1 MQQKS
6 VAERLMRLWMAI
18 IIIPAISLAAGSKY
32 ETAYACEGKTLTLEC
47 DPGNVINLIRANYGR
62 FSITICNDHGNVEW
76 SVNCMS
82 PKSLR
87 VLHTKCALKHKCSV
101 LASTSLFGDPCAGTH
116 KYLEAHYQCISAT
129 QTPTTTG
136 RSPPPWL
143 ITSPPSVWSSPTM
156 RSTTEPPLTA
166 VTSLFVTDS
175 TTESTDPPMETP
187 TPEVPPTVGSI
198 NRVMQSAL
206 PEESRD
212 VWCGPT
218 TTRNMFWNVT
228 RAGDVNVQSC
238 PGGATGIAKWRC
250 VLNDTELPMWQPS
263 TPDLAQCRSLW
274 LNNLEIRVNMHDSSI
289 ISIAND
295 LSQVTSSKTLYGGDM
310 LVTTKIIQSM
320 SNKMAYDIET
330 FPDQK
335 QREAIV
341 YELLHSVVRTAGNL
355 LDATQAMSWL
365 DLSHE
370 DQMRVA
376 TSLLTGLEENAFLL
390 ADTIIREQSV
400 VQRVKNILLSIRVL
414 ETRNIATAEIFPDFS
429 HEQWTVSR
437 DTIELPRASLIDNSE
452 GGLVRIVFVAFD
464 RLENILKPPATDYLH
479 QLSLQIGNQSIGVT
493 KDRVLNS
500 KVISASLG
508 KGRHIQ
514 LSQPIRL
521 TFQHLQTEN
530 VSQPT
535 CVFWSYID
543 HAWSEDGCHVEMTN
557 TTHTMCSCNHLTNFA
572 ILMDRVAPLTTNV
585 TTHLNRNVLIMIYIS
600 ISLCILFVVIA
611 LAIFKLYNGQ
621 FLKVSEQ
628 SQSIGAQR
636 QPYIPPPSFQTT
648 PSTSETQSRL
658 LTPLPNSTLAAFTLL
673 ANFNNV
679 HHHHHHLHHHLH
691 HHHTRPRV
699 VNVIRNN
706 LESLNM
712 DDVSV

>member
-1 MQQKS
+1 ML
-6 VAERLMRLWMAI
+6 ERKPPRGLSPMLLGTTADHLLKICMAI
-18 IIIPAISLAAGSKY
+18 IIIPGVSFAAASKY
-32 ETAYACEGKTLTLEC
+32 ETAYACEGKTLTIEC

-87 VLHTKCALKHKCSV
+87 VLHAKCALKHKCSV
-101 LASTSLFGDPCAGTH
+101 LASTSLFGDPCVGTH

-129 QTPTTTG
+129 QTSTTTG
-136 RSPPPWL
+136 RPPPPWL
-143 ITSPPSVWSSPTM
+143 ITSAPSVWTSTTLRPQSPITPPTDATSLQTDALPLTPTASSETPTSVPPTVPTDSTDSHSI
-156 RSTTEPPLTA
+156 STTE
-166 VTSLFVTDS
+166 VTTG
-175 TTESTDPPMETP
+175 EPIN
-187 TPEVPPTVGSI
+187 TVGSI
-198 NRVMQSAL
+198 NRVMASTTHATDVTHVNAH
-206 PEESRD
+206 RD
-212 VWCGPT
+212 NAFCGPT
-218 TTRNMFWNVT
+218 TARNMFWNIT

-250 VLNDTELPMWQPS
+250 VLKDSDTVWQPIS
-263 TPDLAQCRSLW
+263 PDLAQCRSLW
-274 LNNLEIRVNMHDSSI
+274 LNNLEIRVNMRDSSI

-310 LVTTKIIQSM
+310 LVTTKIIQTM
-320 SNKMAYDIET
+320 SDKMAYDIET

-341 YELLHSVVRTAGNL
+341 YELLHGVVRTGSNL
-355 LDATQAMSWL
+355 LDASQAMSWQ
-365 DLSHE
+365 DLSFE

-390 ADTIIREQSV
+390 AETINRERNI

-414 ETRNIATAEIFPDFS
+414 ETRNIAASEIFPDTQ
-429 HEQWTVSR
+429 EQWSVSR
-437 DTIELPRASLIDNSE
+437 DTIELPRGALIENSD

-464 RLENILKPPATDYLH
+464 RLESILRPPEIETP
-479 QLSLQIGNQSIGVT
+479 QRLSLPIGNQTTASGS
-493 KDRVLNS
+493 KNRVLNS

-521 TFQHLQTEN
+521 TFQHLRTEN
-530 VSQPT
+530 VSQPI

-543 HAWSEDGCHVEMTN
+543 HAWSEDGCQVDATN
-557 TTHTMCSCNHLTNFA
+557 STHTVCSCNHLTNFA
-572 ILMDRVAPLTTNV
+572 ILMEIVPTT
-585 TTHLNRNVLIMIYIS
+585 TADAAASLSRNVRIMIYIS

-621 FLKVSEQ
+621 FLKS
-628 SQSIGAQR
+628 SIKVEMADYGGTNMAERR
-636 QPYIPPPSFQTT
+636 QGRMGHEDFHHGKYECVIGPSSSF
-648 PSTSETQSRL
+648 RDM
-658 LTPLPNSTLAAFTLL
+658 
-673 ANFNNV
+673 
-679 HHHHHHLHHHLH
+679 
-691 HHHTRPRV
+691 R
-699 VNVIRNN
+699 
-706 LESLNM
+706 
-712 DDVSV
+712 

>member
-1 MQQKS
+1 MPDPKALLMLTLQRLTRIWMALLIIPGVS
-6 VAERLMRLWMAI
+6 VAV
-18 IIIPAISLAAGSKY
+18 GSKY

-87 VLHTKCALKHKCSV
+87 VLHAKCALKHKCSV
-101 LASTSLFGDPCAGTH
+101 LASTSLFGDPCPGTH

-136 RSPPPWL
+136 RPPPPWL
-143 ITSPPSVWSSPTM
+143 ITSPPSVWSAATTRTTTPTAQTPPQRQLTSQPSSSESTTWTEPSSSTDSAPETEAPPTM
-156 RSTTEPPLTA
+156 EP
-166 VTSLFVTDS
+166 V
-175 TTESTDPPMETP
+175 
-187 TPEVPPTVGSI
+187 TVGSI
-198 NRVMQSAL
+198 NRVMATSTPAST
-206 PEESRD
+206 EHSD

-218 TTRNMFWNVT
+218 SARNMFWNVT

-250 VLNDTELPMWQPS
+250 IQRDGDAMWTPE

-274 LNNLEIRVNMHDSSI
+274 LNNLEIRVNMRDSSI

-310 LVTTKIIQSM
+310 LVTTKIIQTM
-320 SNKMAYDIET
+320 SDKMAYDIET

-341 YELLHSVVRTAGNL
+341 YELLHGVVRTGSNL
-355 LDATQAMSWL
+355 LDASQQMSWL
-365 DLSHE
+365 DLSFE

-390 ADTIIREQSV
+390 ADTIIRERSV
-400 VQRVKNILLSIRVL
+400 VQRVKNILLSVRVL
-414 ETRNIATAEIFPDFS
+414 ETRNIATAEVFPDAV

-437 DTIELPRASLIDNSE
+437 DTIELPRAALVENSD

-464 RLENILKPPATDYLH
+464 RLESILRPPTVEP
-479 QLSLQIGNQSIGVT
+479 QQRLSLPIGNQTSST
-493 KDRVLNS
+493 KNRVLNS

-521 TFQHLQTEN
+521 TFQHLRTEN
-530 VSQPT
+530 VSQPI

-543 HAWSEDGCHVEMTN
+543 HAWSEDGCHVETTN
-557 TTHTMCSCNHLTNFA
+557 VTHTVCSCNHLTNFA
-572 ILMDRVAPLTTNV
+572 ILMEIVAPMATDAAATLS
-585 TTHLNRNVLIMIYIS
+585 RNVRIMIYIS

-611 LAIFKLYNGQ
+611 LGIFKLYNGQ
-621 FLKVSEQ
+621 FLKIS
-628 SQSIGAQR
+628 
-636 QPYIPPPSFQTT
+636 TT
-648 PSTSETQSRL
+648 ENTSVL
-658 LTPLPNSTLAAFTLL
+658 
-673 ANFNNV
+673 
-679 HHHHHHLHHHLH
+679 
-691 HHHTRPRV
+691 
-699 VNVIRNN
+699 
-706 LESLNM
+706 
-712 DDVSV
+712 